1 MRTVKKQ
8 TGFTLIELVMVI
20 VILGVLAAVA
30 LPNFVDIKSD
40 AQQAAVDGVAGALSS
55 GAAVNYAAR
64 KANILKGVPVLL
76 CSDVA
81 LTLLGGALPATVA
94 ITAATAVPAGT
105 SLACQ
110 VHSVATPTIV
120 QAFTA
125 IGIL

>member
-1 MRTVKKQ
+1 MKKQ

-55 GAAVNYAAR
+55 A
-64 KANILKGVPVLL
+64 
-76 CSDVA
+76 S
-81 LTLLGGALPATVA
+81 LGGALPATVA
-94 ITAATAVPAGT
+94 ITTPGTAVAADA
-105 SLACQ
+105 SLTTCQ
-110 VHSVATPTIV
+110 VNSVATPTIV

-125 IGIL
+125 IGIP

>member
-1 MRTVKKQ
+1 MKKQ

-55 GAAVNYAAR
+55 ASAVNYAAR
-64 KANILKGVPVLL
+64 KANSAKGVAVTT
-76 CSDVA
+76 CGTVA
-81 LTLLGGALPATVA
+81 GALLGGALPATVA
-94 ITAATAVPAGT
+94 ITTPATAVAADI
-105 SLACQ
+105 SLSTCQ
-110 VHSVATPTIV
+110 VHSVATPGIV
-120 QAFTA
+120 QTYTA